1 MSCCAV
7 ALLEETTRE
16 MNSLRPIRT
25 PGRSPSSTALLMVRL
40 STPSRRETSVGVGSG
55 RRSRCCLRSR
65 WVPCDPDVQHL
76 PVGAHRCSRPRYRA
90 PQRHRP
96 LHRARIGGHTKG
108 RDRRFRRSRPMCS
121 LSQRV
126 SGGGPTRRGH
136 TRLSGISLREATDS
150 DPRQF
155 VDLALHSPRPRW
167 SQTTMPLRVNGGALL
182 PAVSTDSHR
191 RLTTGNLKP
200 RYATQSARANRPAP
214 CAGPRPRRPH
224 GTPSDEVEARS
235 TSFQRGLPPPPI
247 RRQPNRQ
254 QSPPSPLW
262 GC

>member
-1 MSCCAV
+1 VAQGEQRVVLAHRPRCAV
-7 ALLEETTRE
+7 LDDE
-16 MNSLRPIRT
+16 
-25 PGRSPSSTALLMVRL
+25 
-40 STPSRRETSVGVGSG
+40 VGVAVQHPCQPL
-55 RRSRCCLRSR
+55 SRCAAGPGLR
-65 WVPCDPDVQHL
+65 DA
-76 PVGAHRCSRPRYRA
+76 AHQTRVADTRKA
-90 PQRHRP
+90 PTRVSAGQS
-96 LHRARIGGHTKG
+96 LT
-108 RDRRFRRSRPMCS
+108 CS